1 MRNYFH
7 TCRRNQC
14 FRMIYITVKEQIR
27 LPVVTFRMLP
37 TTSNPVKLTSV
48 KKVVYAIFAANS
60 LVTPGWLKI
69 RMTARFVYYLK
80 SKIMRSLDCKCAS
93 L

>member
-1 MRNYFH
+1 
-7 TCRRNQC
+7 
-14 FRMIYITVKEQIR
+14 MIYITVKEQIR

-37 TTSNPVKLTSV
+37 TTPNPVKLTSV
-48 KKVVYAIFAANS
+48 KQVVFALQNS

-80 SKIMRSLDCKCAS
+80 SKIMRSLDCKCAVYETNTVVCS
-93 L
+93 DSTCA